1 MAKNLQSPATDRL
14 FASTRAEVE
23 AFRFDEQVATV
34 FPDMIARSVPGYA
47 EVLNGLTAL
56 ARRVVVPHSRVYDLG
71 CSLGAATLAVLN
83 GIEHAS
89 VHMISVDNSSAMI
102 DRARERV
109 GSFKHSSLVELIL
122 ADIVDIVIQ
131 NASLVLL
138 NYTLQFI
145 PVDLR
150 DLLCQRIYE
159 GLRPGGV
166 LVLSEKIVSQDPV
179 ANALIIDLHEDFKRC
194 QGYSELEIA
203 QKRTA
208 LEGVLVPETQLD
220 HQHRLQRSGF
230 TTVTPWFQ
238 HYNFVSM
245 LAVKCGS

>member
-14 FASTRAEVE
+14 FAATRAEVE

-47 EVLNGLTAL
+47 DVLSGLTAL
-56 ARRVVVPHSRVYDLG
+56 ARRVVTPNSNVYDLG

-89 VHMISVDNSSAMI
+89 VQVVAVDSSQAMI
-102 DRARERV
+102 DRAQERV
-109 GSFKHSSLVELIL
+109 AGFKHASSVKLIL
-122 ADIVDIVIQ
+122 ADIVDTDIQ
-131 NASLVLL
+131 HASLVLL

-145 PVDLR
+145 PVELR
-150 DLLCQRIYE
+150 DSLCQRIYE
-159 GLRPGGV
+159 GIVPGGV
-166 LVLSEKIVSQDPV
+166 LVVSEKIVSRDPV
-179 ANALIIDLHEDFKRC
+179 ANQLIIGLHEDFKRS

-208 LEGVLVPETQLD
+208 LEGVLIPETLMD

-230 TTVTPWFQ
+230 ATVIPWFQ

-245 LAVKCGS
+245 LAVKRG